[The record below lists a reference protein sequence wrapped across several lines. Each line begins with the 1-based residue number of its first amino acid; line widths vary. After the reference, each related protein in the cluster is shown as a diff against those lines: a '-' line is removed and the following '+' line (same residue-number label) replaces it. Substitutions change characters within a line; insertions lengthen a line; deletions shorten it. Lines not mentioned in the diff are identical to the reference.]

1 MSRGSL
7 AWRCYFQAGRSLMG
21 QGQSFL
27 SNYFVKD
34 SCQAKLSTS
43 ERSSYIQVAAL
54 PEGCHCA
61 LIRQDS
67 HELPI
72 TPFRGLP
79 PHLFPE
85 QPGSTTRALI
95 PLLWDFCRAQTW
107 NFSFLPSLSISW
119 IFVCV
124 SVCFHL
130 PRIKSCCRRNTC
142 FCNSC
147 SAQSGELKEVPEQ

>member
-27 SNYFVKD
+27 GNYFVKD

-67 HELPI
+67 HEFPI

-85 QPGSTTRALI
+85 QPGSTTRAWFLCYETSVGDKPKI
-95 PLLWDFCRAQTW
+95 SASSHLSPLAE
-107 NFSFLPSLSISW
+107 FL
-119 IFVCV
+119 CV
-124 SVCFHL
+124 SVCVSIYQESKAAVGEIPASAILAL
-130 PRIKSCCRRNTC
+130 PRAVS
-142 FCNSC
+142 
-147 SAQSGELKEVPEQ
+147 